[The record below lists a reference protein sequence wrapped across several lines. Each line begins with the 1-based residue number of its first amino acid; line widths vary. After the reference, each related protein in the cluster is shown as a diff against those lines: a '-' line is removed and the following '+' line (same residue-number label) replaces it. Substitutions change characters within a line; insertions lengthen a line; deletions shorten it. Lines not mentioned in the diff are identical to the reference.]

1 MKKIKNKNIKGVA
14 LENEIG
20 QQKCVCVDC
29 ESKTSTFLKRVK
41 KKNSFCKFENM
52 NIYCKSCKKTHWM
65 YTSKKLVIISG
76 KKEKAK

>member
-41 KKNSFCKFENM
+41 KKKIVFANF
-52 NIYCKSCKKTHWM
+52 KT
-65 YTSKKLVIISG
+65 
-76 KKEKAK
+76 